1 MERNDHA
8 LDASAP
14 RALLIGRIAGAFYAG
29 SGLLT
34 LITTALPG
42 PTDVNRV
49 ATVTISLIAVAIGVF
64 AWRAPWDRWP
74 DGRSLWLVP
83 VALALIAG
91 GNVFGGSAP
100 PYTYGIFFVLVFV
113 WIGIGHRQWTSVKV
127 APLAT
132 IAYVLPIL
140 RAPGNVVV
148 NATTVTVTIPV
159 CVLVGESLAWLNGK
173 LRTTE
178 RALRESE
185 RRFAAAYE
193 AEHRLAGQLREVD
206 QMKDGFL
213 QAVSHELRTPLAV
226 VLGTALT
233 LRRSARVLS
242 EEERMEMTD
251 ALVSKAR
258 KLDGL
263 VLDLLDVDRLAR
275 GVLRPSRKPTDVA
288 ALIRAVVDDLSLDER
303 HAVTLDLVPLVTSL
317 DAPKVERIVEHLLA
331 NVDKHTPT
339 GTPVVVRARPADGGA
354 LITVEDAGPGIPAD
368 LRRSVFE
375 PFSHGATRQEHAPG
389 MAVGLS
395 LVARFAQ
402 LHGGDAWIEARE
414 GGGSVFH
421 VLLPGDDP
429 RGEPEPE
436 PELEPASREPAQPL
450 AGPARRTMMGR

>member
-1 MERNDHA
+1 MDRTNHA
-8 LDASAP
+8 LEAGPP

-34 LITTALPG
+34 LFTTALPG
-42 PTDVNRV
+42 PTDVNRA
-49 ATVTISLIAVAIGVF
+49 ATVMIATIAILIGFF

-74 DGRSLWLVP
+74 EGRSLWLVP
-83 VALALIAG
+83 LALALIAA
-91 GNVFGGSAP
+91 GNVFGGTAP

-113 WIGIGHRQWTSVKV
+113 WIGIGHRQWTSLQV

-140 RAPGNVVV
+140 RAPGNVAV
-148 NATTVTVTIPV
+148 NATTATVTIPV

-185 RRFAAAYE
+185 RRYAEAYE
-193 AEHRLAGQLREVD
+193 AEHRLAGRLREVD

-233 LRRSARVLS
+233 LRRSAAVLS

-275 GVLRPSRKPTDVA
+275 GVLRPSRRPTDVA
-288 ALIRAVVDDLSLDER
+288 ALIRGVVDDLALDER
-303 HAVTLDLVPLVTSL
+303 HAVTLDLVPLVTPL

-331 NVDKHTPT
+331 NVDKHTPA
-339 GTPVVVRARPADGGA
+339 GTSVIVRTRPADGGA
-354 LITVEDAGPGIPAD
+354 LITVEDTGPGVPAD
-368 LRRSVFE
+368 LRLSVFE

-389 MAVGLS
+389 MAVGLA
-395 LVARFAQ
+395 LVARFAE
-402 LHGGDAWIEARE
+402 LHGGHAWVEARA

-421 VLLPGDDP
+421 VLLPGDDSLRDLSDGLP
-429 RGEPEPE
+429 DDLERDRGDDPQ
-436 PELEPASREPAQPL
+436 PA
-450 AGPARRTMMGR
+450 ARRSTSRS

>member
-1 MERNDHA
+1 MDRDHHA
-8 LDASAP
+8 LDAGAP

-34 LITTALPG
+34 LLTAPLPG
-42 PTDVNRV
+42 PADINRV
-49 ATVTISLIAVAIGVF
+49 ATIAIALVAIAIGVF
-64 AWRAPWDRWP
+64 AWVAPWDRWP
-74 DGRSLWLVP
+74 EGRSLWLVP
-83 VALALIAG
+83 VALALIAA

-113 WIGIGHRQWTSVKV
+113 WIGIGHRQWTSAQL
-127 APLAT
+127 APLAA

-148 NATTVTVTIPV
+148 NATTATVTIPV

-185 RRFAAAYE
+185 RRFAEAYE
-193 AEHRLAGQLREVD
+193 AEHALAGQLREVD

-233 LRRSARVLS
+233 LRRSAGTLT
-242 EEERMEMTD
+242 EEEREELTD

-258 KLDGL
+258 KLEGL

-288 ALIRAVVDDLSLDER
+288 ELIRAVVEDLALEER
-303 HAVTLDLVPLVTSL
+303 HAVTLDLVPLVTPL

-331 NVDKHTPT
+331 NVDKHTPA
-339 GTPVVVRARPADGGA
+339 GTPVVIRARAAEGGA
-354 LITVEDAGPGIPAD
+354 LISVEDAGPGIPED
-368 LRRSVFE
+368 LRLSVFE
-375 PFSHGATRQEHAPG
+375 PFRHGPTRQEHAPG
-389 MAVGLS
+389 IAVGLS
-395 LVARFAQ
+395 LVARFAK
-402 LHGGDAWIEARE
+402 LHGGDAWIEDRE

-421 VLLPGDDP
+421 VLLPGADP
-429 RGEPEPE
+429 GDALERAPEHEPQ
-436 PELEPASREPAQPL
+436 RD
-450 AGPARRTMMGR
+450 ARRSTSRS